1 MTATT
6 TTIYRLDGDEIRLRS
21 PHSGVWTAYD
31 PRPNGCCSVE
41 WVDAFEVELP
51 AGWTVAAD
59 SCGMPAVFAPDG
71 GQVELFDGPDGFVQ
85 AVGDGFTNIKL
96 GESEQVH

>member
-6 TTIYRLDGDEIRLRS
+6 LYRLDGDEIRLRS

-51 AGWTVAAD
+51 AGWTVAD
-59 SCGMPAVFAPDG
+59 DFFGMPAVFDEG
-71 GQVELFDGPDGFVQ
+71 GSPVELFDGPYGFVQ
-85 AVGDGFTNIKL
+85 AVGKVLSNIAL
-96 GESEQVH
+96 GRSEQVH